1 MARKFALRKLIE
13 LRISRGLSQRGLA
26 ELIDTSGVTV
36 SRWERGATEPTPYN
50 VSQLAKVFGVLPQ
63 VFYDDTISI
72 ISFNSSVPVYTLSN
86 GKKEEKGL
94 IGVPDGM
101 NIDFAIV
108 ADDSL
113 EPEIREYSYLLFR
126 KTKEP
131 EHNKI
136 FVIEVNESFSKVM
149 TRRKKKSQG
158 RRYRKSRF
166 SLTTCESS
174 QNKKPLFRETLHRT
188 LSS

>member
-72 ISFNSSVPVYTLSN
+72 ISFNSSVPVYALSN

-136 FVIEVNESFSKVM
+136 FVIEVGDNYYLRKCVKIGSEYKFIPNKSQYESFNYDAVVIVGKLSKE
-149 TRRKKKSQG
+149 
-158 RRYRKSRF
+158 
-166 SLTTCESS
+166 LID
-174 QNKKPLFRETLHRT
+174 RE
-188 LSS
+188 